1 MLRIPPTGSALL
13 TIALLLASACS
24 NDANGPAQMHS
35 GSAAAKG
42 SAPAPATPAPSAP
55 SGPRPGRPNI
65 VVVLTDDLD
74 AVTVKKLEKITG
86 LAAEGLTFDNNFV
99 SLSLCCPSRST
110 LLRGQYAHD
119 TEVFG
124 NKGPGGGFMKFHDK
138 GEESSTIATWLKDV
152 GYRTALMGKYLN
164 GYPKPLDGSYVPP
177 GWTTFISPLDNGGY
191 GQYDYDLEVDGK
203 VEHHGH
209 EPDDYL
215 TDLIGVRAKRFIAE
229 AAAAKQP
236 FLLYVAPFSPHSP
249 STAPPRYES
258 SFPDELSA
266 PRPPSFD
273 EADVGDKPKWLAGAP
288 RLPPEEIKFIDK
300 SYHKRLQAMLAV
312 QDLVTG
318 VVQALK
324 DAGKLDDTYILF
336 TSDNGFHLG
345 EHRLSPGKNTAFD
358 TDLRVPLFVTG
369 PGVPA
374 GKHVTEISGNVDLAP
389 TIAELAG
396 AQAPDFVAGRSL
408 VPFLRGK
415 KPTPWRKCLLLEH
428 GGPEQLEDDS
438 DQAQEWPDNV
448 EEAGDETDSA
458 ASEEKGKG
466 KGKGK
471 KGGGKK
477 KRKHHKASHDSKA
490 PVFTGVRTLEWS
502 YVEYQGGEKELYDI
516 VKDPDELEN
525 VASKVDAAILAK
537 LHAQTEAL
545 VQCHGAGCRA
555 AEEKP

>member
-1 MLRIPPTGSALL
+1 MSRILRGPALL
-13 TIALLLASACS
+13 TIALLSAGACS
-24 NDANGPAQMHS
+24 CEANGPPQKRPDPPAS
-35 GSAAAKG
+35 SASAAAPAAAASG
-42 SAPAPATPAPSAP
+42 SPAAPGS
-55 SGPRPGRPNI
+55 SKPNI
-65 VVVLTDDLD
+65 VVVLADDLD
-74 AVTVKKLEKITG
+74 AVTVKKFSKIMG

-124 NKGPGGGFMKFHDK
+124 NKAPSGGFRKFHDK
-138 GEESSTIATWLKDV
+138 GEEASTLATWLKDV

-164 GYPKPLDGSYVPP
+164 GYPRPLDGSFVPP
-177 GWTTFISPLDNGGY
+177 GWTTFISALDNGGY
-191 GQYDYDLEVDGK
+191 GEYDYDLAVDGK

-236 FLLYVAPFSPHSP
+236 FLLYVAPFSPHAP
-249 STAPPRYES
+249 STAPPRYEG
-258 SFPDELSA
+258 SFPDELKA

-273 EADVGDKPKWLAGAP
+273 EADVGDKPKWLAGIP
-288 RLPPEEIKFIDK
+288 KLGPEEVKFIDR

-312 QDLVTG
+312 QDLVTN

-345 EHRLSPGKNTAFD
+345 EHRLNPGKNTEFD
-358 TDLRVPLFVTG
+358 TDLRVPLFVKG

-374 GKHVTEISGNVDLAP
+374 GKSVTEISGNVDLAP

-396 AQAPDFVAGRSL
+396 ARAPDFVDGRSL

-415 KPTPWRKCLLLEH
+415 KPSAWRKCLLLEH
-428 GGPEQLEDDS
+428 AGPEQLEDDS
-438 DQAQEWPDNV
+438 DKAEEWPDNV
-448 EEAGDETDSA
+448 EEAADETDA
-458 ASEEKGKG
+458 AAPKEKGK
-466 KGKGK
+466 KE
-471 KGGGKK
+471 GGKK
-477 KRKHHKASHDSKA
+477 KRKRHKQSHDGKT
-490 PVFTGVRTLEWS
+490 PVFAGVRTLEWS
-502 YVEYQGGEKELYDI
+502 YVEYEDGEKELYDI

-525 VASKVDAAILAK
+525 VASKVDAAVVAK

-545 VQCHGAGCRA
+545 VKCHGAGCRA